1 MEHKDTIAR
10 KLAEKYWLRT
20 LSRPGAGDLFLTP
33 PPLPENRKN
42 RVRMDFPPEIARKIK
57 ERFTGKNS
65 EASKFL
71 FFLAVLKLLYGHYC
85 QCEDIIVATPD
96 VTFPGLRPAFDRL
109 LFLRSAMD
117 PELRFREVMA
127 REQKVLLEAFKHHDF
142 DYSQL
147 ISRFR
152 HNNLGDV
159 RDLTRLGFYYNGLNS
174 APDPLENVALSLEIL
189 ERGEA
194 EDAVTAV
201 LHHSAALDQRIYS
214 DFLENFF
221 FLADLCIGDADAK
234 VGELAM
240 VAPAQQENLL
250 KLGAP
255 EQVPI
260 QDTVVDK
267 FRRTAEKEPH
277 RVALEMGFEALTY
290 GELDRQSNRWAALLK
305 TRGVAADVTVAVL
318 MERSLDMIVAAL
330 AALKAGGVYLA
341 VDASYP
347 EYRVISIL
355 RDSNAYVVLVN
366 NRALDRFSFTTLQDW
381 GTVHVT
387 PHKTAERPLGDF
399 EQLPHPDRGLVD
411 YEGYGNFIGLAMVKN
426 AIAMQATRGCPF
438 KCEYCHR
445 VWPRNHSMRSAENI
459 FEEVLFYYKL
469 GVRQFAF
476 IDDIFN
482 FEIKNSTRFFQL
494 VLKHKLDIQLFFT
507 NGVRGDILT
516 EDYIDLMFEAGTVN
530 IGVALETASPRLQKL
545 LGKNLNLDRFRR
557 NVEYICAHYPNVILD
572 LTSMH
577 GLPTETEEEALMT
590 LDFIKSLKWVHF
602 PYAFVLK
609 IHPNTGIGRI
619 ALEKGI
625 PSEAIMKSMN
635 FAYHD
640 IPETLPFPKRF
651 AQEYKARFMNEYFLL
666 KERLLHVLPYQM
678 KIATQDELVQK
689 YNNYLPIE
697 IRKFSDILHYAGI
710 SQEEFGEVEFL
721 AEDHRFVADLNQ
733 KIAAAAP
740 RTPPKPQALKVLFMD
755 LSDLFSGE
763 RQDILHGEIVE
774 PLGLMYLATHLKK
787 EFAGAVDVKVIK
799 ARVDFDDYEA
809 LKRIIEDFNP
819 NLVGIRSLSYYKD
832 FFHHTV
838 SLIREWGIKA
848 PIISGGPYATLDFP
862 MMLQDPDIS
871 LAVLGEGEYTLE
883 ELVRAIL
890 DNDGQW
896 PADEALEHIAGIAFV
911 PRESR
916 HILDQRRRLI
926 YSYEETAPSAA
937 LMPDAAEPTAISPDN
952 AAFLIYTSGS
962 TGKPK
967 GILQTHR
974 CLANVV
980 TRQAFYGG
988 FQPGLRVMQFS
999 SVGFDVFIA
1008 HELGFSLASG
1018 GTLVVLGDELRKNLV
1033 LLGEF
1038 MVRRGIQWA
1047 FLPASVLK
1055 TIIELS
1061 AELRA
1066 SGAAL
1071 RHLVSA
1077 GEQLNLNRQLM
1088 DYLKANAHIKLHNF
1102 YGPSETHNATNH
1114 TLDPARDAIE
1124 VEQPIGSPAVN
1135 VWIYLLSPSMAPVPK
1150 GVAAEVFIGG
1160 AGLARGYLNDP
1171 GLTHERFIPNPFRP
1185 GETMYKTGDRARWLG
1200 DGGLQFLGRRDNQV
1214 KIRAQRIEPG
1224 EIVKRLLKFKGID
1237 EAVVTVREAP
1247 DGEHYLAAY
1256 LKSAV
1261 KWNPQE
1267 AREYLAYYFPDYMIP
1282 AFFVPIDTIPLTPN
1296 GKVDK
1301 QALPDPYRPQS
1312 QSRTAPVNELEET
1325 LLKIWADVLGLQEE
1339 AVGTDS
1345 NFFEL
1350 GGHSLK
1356 ATVLIS
1362 RIYRLLGSKIT
1373 LGEVFKDPTIQGIAR
1388 FLKETG
1394 AGQFISIAPA
1404 EQRDFYPLS
1413 SSQKRMF
1420 IVHQLDPQNLG
1431 YNMPSVMLL
1440 QGSLDVKR
1448 LERAFG
1454 GVIQRQEGLRTA
1466 FLTIDGQPAQQILK
1480 EVPFG
1485 VEYLDLQEVAAAYN
1499 PQEEKA
1505 LVEELVTSFVKSFQL
1520 DRPPLMRLQ
1529 AVKLRQDRHLLLA
1542 DIHHIAGDGVS
1553 VSVIIREFTAL
1564 YNGDTLPPLKLHYKD
1579 FAMWQHSRRHGQEIR
1594 KQEKFWLDQ
1603 LDAAVPQLAFPTD
1616 FPRPEKMSFAGK
1628 HIVFELPAGITK
1640 ELKQTARRYDATL
1653 FMTLLAI
1660 YNILLYKYTG
1670 QEDIVVGSAVAGR
1683 RHPDT
1688 AHIVGVFLNTLAMR
1702 SRPSGHLTFEEFLA
1716 SVREYCLDAF
1726 ENQDYQFEELV
1737 EKLGV
1742 KRDLSR
1748 NPLFDTMFN
1757 LHNMETSEIQLED
1770 LTLTRYPLDHSGVKF
1785 DFKLMAEED
1794 HDRLL
1799 FDLEYVSLL
1808 FKPATMERFRDN
1820 FLRILE
1826 TVVRQPSVPINQI
1839 DFLAP
1844 EGKQKMMDDFND
1856 DMDVDF

>member
-20 LSRPGAGDLFLTP
+20 LARPGAGDLFLTP
-33 PPLPENRKN
+33 RPTPEQKRNRLETS
-42 RVRMDFPPEIARKIK
+42 FSLEIRRKIDQ
-57 ERFTGKNS
+57 RFTGPNS
-65 EASKFL
+65 GASKFL
-71 FFLAVLKLLYGHYC
+71 FFLTVFKILYYHYS

-96 VTFPGLRPAFDRL
+96 LRFPGLCPASDRL
-109 LFLRSAMD
+109 LFLRSRID
-117 PELRFREVMA
+117 LELRFRELMK
-127 REQKVLLEAFKHHDF
+127 REQHVLLEAFKHHDF

-147 ISRFR
+147 RSRFR
-152 HNNLGDV
+152 HNNLGD
-159 RDLTRLGFYYNGLNS
+159 DQALTRLGFHYDGLNAS
-174 APDPLENVALSLEIL
+174 PAPLEEAVLTLEIQA
-189 ERGEA
+189 A
-194 EDAVTAV
+194 EEGNDSLKAV
-201 LHHSAALDQRIYS
+201 LRHPTVVDRRLYEDLLD
-214 DFLENFF
+214 NFV
-221 FLADLCIGDADAK
+221 FLADYCIDHADAP
-234 VGELAM
+234 VGQLTVAAPSQREKIMELGS
-240 VAPAQQENLL
+240 PRQIPLE
-250 KLGAP
+250 
-255 EQVPI
+255 E
-260 QDTVVDK
+260 TVVDM
-267 FRRTAEKEPH
+267 FRRVADREPD
-277 RVALEMGFEALTY
+277 RVAVEMGDQALTY
-290 GELDRQSNRWAALLK
+290 RELDRQSGRWAAWLK
-305 TRGVAADVTVAVL
+305 TKGVSADVTVAV
-318 MERSLDMIVAAL
+318 MMQRSLGMIVAAL
-330 AALKAGGVYLA
+330 AVLKSGGVYLA

-347 EYRVISIL
+347 EYRVLSIL
-355 RDSNAYVVLVN
+355 KDSDAHLLLVN
-366 NRALDRFSFTTLQDW
+366 NGVLDTFSFTTLQDW
-381 GTVHVT
+381 GAVHVT
-387 PHKTAERPLGDF
+387 PQKTVERPLGDF
-399 EQLPHPDRGLVD
+399 EQLPHPDRGLVN

-482 FEIKNSTRFFQL
+482 FEIQNSTRFFQL

-545 LGKNLNLDRFRR
+545 LGKNLNLERFRR

-577 GLPTETEEEALMT
+577 GLPTETEEEAMMT

-625 PSEAIMKSMN
+625 PADAIMKSMN

-710 SQEEFGEVEFL
+710 SQEEFGPVEFL
-721 AEDHRFVADLNQ
+721 AEDHRFVPDLNN
-733 KIAAAAP
+733 KIAASIP
-740 RTPPKPQALKVLFMD
+740 RATPKPQALRILMMD

-763 RQDILHGEIVE
+763 KQDILHGEIVE
-774 PLGLMYLATHLKK
+774 PLGLMYLATYLKR
-787 EFAGAVDVKVIK
+787 ELGDSVDVKVVK
-799 ARVDFDDYEA
+799 ARVDFDNYEA
-809 LKRIIEDFNP
+809 LKLLVNDFKP
-819 NLVGIRSLSYYKD
+819 DMVGIRSLSYYKD

-838 SLIREWGIKA
+838 ALLREWGLGA
-848 PIISGGPYATLDFP
+848 PIISGGPYATLDYS

-871 LAVLGEGEYTLE
+871 LAVLGEGEYTLV

-890 DNDGQW
+890 ARDGQW
-896 PADEALEHIAGIAFV
+896 PSDEELRNIAGIAFV
-911 PRESR
+911 PSESR
-916 HILDQRRRLI
+916 HILQRRRRRI
-926 YSYEETAPSAA
+926 FSYEEAAPSAA
-937 LMPDAAEPTAISPDN
+937 LMPDSNDKSN
-952 AAFLIYTSGS
+952 FSLDDAAFLIYTSGS

-980 TRQAFYGG
+980 TRQACYGG
-988 FQPGLRVMQFS
+988 FQQGLRVMQFS

-1008 HELGFSLASG
+1008 HELAFSLASG
-1018 GTLVVLGDELRKNLV
+1018 GTLTVLDDELRKNLA

-1038 MVRRGIQWA
+1038 IVRRSIQWA

-1066 SGAAL
+1066 PGGPL
-1071 RHLVSA
+1071 LHLVSA
-1077 GEQLNLNRQLM
+1077 GEQLNLNNQLIA
-1088 DYLKANAHIKLHNF
+1088 YLSANPQIKLHNF

-1114 TLDPARDAIE
+1114 TLDPARDPVE
-1124 VEQPIGSPAVN
+1124 VEQPIGSPAIN
-1135 VWIYLLSPSMAPVPK
+1135 VWIYLLSPAMNPVPK
-1150 GVAAEVFIGG
+1150 GVAGEVYIGG

-1171 GLTHERFIPNPFRP
+1171 SLTRQRFIANPFRP

-1200 DGGLQFLGRRDNQV
+1200 DGTLQFLGRRDNQV

-1247 DGEHYLAAY
+1247 DGEPYLAAY
-1256 LKSAV
+1256 LKSVV

-1267 AREYLAYYFPDYMIP
+1267 MREYLAYYFPDYMIP
-1282 AFFVPIDTIPLTPN
+1282 AFFVPIETVPLTAN
-1296 GKVDK
+1296 GKVDN
-1301 QALPDPYRPQS
+1301 ASLPDPYQPQT
-1312 QSRTAPVNELEET
+1312 QVRRAPANELEEM

-1339 AVGTDS
+1339 AIGTDS

-1388 FLKETG
+1388 FLGDT
-1394 AGQFISIAPA
+1394 ASGQFISIVPA
-1404 EQRDFYPLS
+1404 EQRQHYPLS

-1420 IVHQLDPQNLG
+1420 IVHQMDPGNLG

-1440 QGSLDVKR
+1440 EGRLDLKR
-1448 LERAFG
+1448 LEGAFA
-1454 GVIQRQEGLRTA
+1454 GVIRRQEGLRTA
-1466 FLTIDGQPAQQILK
+1466 FLTIDGQPAQRILD
-1480 EVPFG
+1480 EVEFG
-1485 VEYLDLQEVAAAYN
+1485 VEHLDLERMASGYDPAA
-1499 PQEEKA
+1499 EKS
-1505 LVEELVTSFVKSFQL
+1505 LVEELVKSFVKPFQL
-1520 DRPPLMRLQ
+1520 DRPPLIRLQ
-1529 AVKLRQDRHLLLA
+1529 AVRLAEDRHALLA

-1564 YNGDTLPPLKLHYKD
+1564 YNGETLPPLTLHYKD
-1579 FAMWQHSRRHGQEIR
+1579 FAMWQHNRRHAEEKR
-1594 KQEKFWLDQ
+1594 KQEKYWLDRF
-1603 LDAAVPQLAFPTD
+1603 DSSVPQLAFPSD

-1628 HIVFELPAGITK
+1628 HIVFELPVAITD
-1640 ELKQTARRYDATL
+1640 ELKQTARRFDATL
-1653 FMTLLAI
+1653 FMILLAI
-1660 YNILLYKYTG
+1660 YNVLLYKYTG
-1670 QEDIVVGSAVAGR
+1670 QEDIIVGSAVAGR

-1702 SRPSGHLTFEEFLA
+1702 NQLRGHLTFQQFLA
-1716 SVREYCLDAF
+1716 DVRGNCLGAF

-1737 EKLGV
+1737 ERLGV

-1757 LHNMETSEIQLED
+1757 LHNMEKSEIQLDD
-1770 LTLTRYPLDHSGVKF
+1770 LTLKRYPLDHSGVKF

-1794 HDRLL
+1794 GQRLV

-1826 TVVRQPSVPINQI
+1826 TVIRQPSVPISQI
-1839 DFLAP
+1839 GFLAP
-1844 EGKQKMMDDFND
+1844 EGKKRMMADFNE